1 MGEFAQLCLGKTVIV
16 EEKNEYCLDYSDLF
30 PVNAVMDIPY
40 YYADDVVVYK
50 KGYKAKLG
58 VVSQRLSILG
68 YTLTEAKEKIKRY
81 VNEWNKIGYSD
92 PVITSVFLKFLVN
105 TKLDKQDSLSF
116 HIENKEVMEMYYSID
131 PRYILQIL
139 AQNTD
144 NLNKDVTWG
153 LEDVVEGGYV
163 SYKTIIGSRAKNKIL
178 IATEGRTDKGILCQ
192 TLLQLFPNISD
203 LFYFFNYSEDESINV
218 NGCKYLYKFCKYIS
232 QMNHSYV
239 IALFD
244 NDVDGNVCLNKA
256 KNIDNINNLLI
267 IKLPDRKE
275 FEHFEIKNPW
285 GDNTYE
291 NINGKAV
298 AIENFLDFSS
308 INERPVIK
316 LENANG
322 QGRLLHKE
330 KYQEAFDRAASN
342 KILNTNKYNTEKL
355 ESLITKLVDQW
366 INYANENINLFWD

>member
-1 MGEFAQLCLGKTVIV
+1 
-16 EEKNEYCLDYSDLF
+16 
-30 PVNAVMDIPY
+30 
-40 YYADDVVVYK
+40 
-50 KGYKAKLG
+50 
-58 VVSQRLSILG
+58 
-68 YTLTEAKEKIKRY
+68 
-81 VNEWNKIGYSD
+81 
-92 PVITSVFLKFLVN
+92 
-105 TKLDKQDSLSF
+105 
-116 HIENKEVMEMYYSID
+116 
-131 PRYILQIL
+131 
-139 AQNTD
+139 
-144 NLNKDVTWG
+144 
-153 LEDVVEGGYV
+153 
-163 SYKTIIGSRAKNKIL
+163 
-178 IATEGRTDKGILCQ
+178 
-192 TLLQLFPNISD
+192 
-203 LFYFFNYSEDESINV
+203 
-218 NGCKYLYKFCKYIS
+218 
-232 QMNHSYV
+232 MNHSYV

-366 INYANENINLFWD
+366 INYTNENINLFWD